1 MHLKSPNNAVFF
13 ENKWVLVWNGGIKSL
28 LLTEVFVYLCKVLIG
43 QQNKEAFQIL

>member
-1 MHLKSPNNAVFF
+1 MHLKPPNNAVFF

-28 LLTEVFVYLCKVLIG
+28 LLTEVFVYLRKVLIG